1 MVSFRFEATRPNPSI
16 VIRVSGTLNIHTLA
30 QTVAMNLA
38 GCKDK
43 LIILLTFLASFLVTN
58 IIVVLFSKISLNS
71 SKNNQRNKFL
81 IKDWTKV
88 EDEMYGV
95 VGGHYDLIG
104 RLEAEKICAE
114 NNARY

>member
-1 MVSFRFEATRPNPSI
+1 
-16 VIRVSGTLNIHTLA
+16 
-30 QTVAMNLA
+30 MNSA
-38 GCKDK
+38 GFKDK

-58 IIVVLFSKISLNS
+58 IIVVLLSKIYIS
-71 SKNNQRNKFL
+71 SSTKNQRNKFL
-81 IKDWTKV
+81 IEDWTKV